1 METKPIALTDE
12 DFKELT
18 ECQDIRDAFPSETDQ
33 ELEETLRGLWI
44 AKYPHYITD
53 GPGFAGEV
61 FVILTGVLNTIL
73 LIRKAGA
80 FHMIEQEY

>member
-1 METKPIALTDE
+1 MDYDPVALSDE

-18 ECQDIRDAFPSETDQ
+18 KCQDIRDAFPSENDQ

-53 GPGFAGEV
+53 GPGYSGEV
-61 FVILTGVLNTIL
+61 FVILSGVLNTIL
-73 LIRKAGA
+73 LIRKAGEL
-80 FHMIEQEY
+80 HIIEQEY